1 MAKNIQ
7 HAPASLVAFERRSDA
22 TGWSRHWLVCP
33 PRAGPCTVLSC
44 PVLYGTVLAGWLAGW
59 LVGWLAVWTQ
69 PQPQSRPWCAQL
81 EHTGTSRMVRRR
93 SCIVSNALQAAR
105 ALYKALQDPRS
116 CLRSKKNRTL
126 QYQPL
131 HKVSGSTEDWAHGS
145 SLWRLQADATSTAT
159 SCEEISK
166 NDFCVIKSCA
176 SLPSFGK
183 GSVRLRKDLARRVGH

>member
-1 MAKNIQ
+1 MENVYLQPEMLFAKM
-7 HAPASLVAFERRSDA
+7 
-22 TGWSRHWLVCP
+22 
-33 PRAGPCTVLSC
+33 PRDPDNKRYNAMHDIHDKVHFL
-44 PVLYGTVLAGWLAGW
+44 
-59 LVGWLAVWTQ
+59 TQ